1 MNAKYFSYP
10 WRSDNFSRHL
20 KQQHPVKWDEYTSMP
35 AEEKQ
40 KFFVE
45 KESAAVVNMRSFV
58 QPEGSMKARIN
69 AKQQLQFTIDADI
82 IETLIF
88 GLLFDDPEEEGEQ
101 VNRLHVAK
109 KNAFKTFV
117 CNDEDNTFV
126 IEVKSVLKL
135 NMVAN
140 LVAIGV
146 SFRQASKLY
155 QSVKEETGMGV
166 LGRYSTTSG
175 LGSSSSDADKEA
187 HDCIISTI
195 ANFSLQLVSGVCKVC
210 AERDNRNNSGDHLP
224 PVLPLELCGVLSRD
238 FVSCL
243 EDQRIRLGHKFSEAE
258 VENIDEQF
266 RKLRLAFKE
275 QSGFSQMLLDAQAS
289 CAVQSFEKC
298 WSQLGS
304 EFEENVLWG
313 HCKHYAKYKQC

>member
-45 KESAAVVNMRSFV
+45 KESAAVVNMQSFV

-69 AKQQLQFTIDADI
+69 AKKKLQFIIDADI
-82 IETLIF
+82 T
-88 GLLFDDPEEEGEQ
+88 
-101 VNRLHVAK
+101 A
-109 KNAFKTFV
+109 
-117 CNDEDNTFV
+117 
-126 IEVKSVLKL
+126 
-135 NMVAN
+135 
-140 LVAIGV
+140 
-146 SFRQASKLY
+146 
-155 QSVKEETGMGV
+155 
-166 LGRYSTTSG
+166 
-175 LGSSSSDADKEA
+175 
-187 HDCIISTI
+187 
-195 ANFSLQLVSGVCKVC
+195 VC

-224 PVLPLELCGVLSRD
+224 HVLPLELCGVLLRD

-275 QSGFSQMLLDAQAS
+275 HSGFSQMLLDAQAS
-289 CAVQSFEKC
+289 RAVQSFEKC

-304 EFEENVLWG
+304 EFEQLSMFCGAIASIMPSTSSVESDFSLINWTKDSNSQSLSDFSLESIL
-313 HCKHYAKYKQC
+313 HCKQYKKLRDLME